1 MVNHS
6 GQFERVGK
14 LFSSVF
20 EAADAVQV
28 YVSEIPRTHCRAKA
42 EGDKGNAKA
51 GSIRVH
57 ADSRGG
63 TVYNE
68 RSRLCASWRED
79 AGRKTSRKERHQWR
93 IDQAI
98 REAEK
103 AESQKREDREA
114 AVTASEILRAC
125 RPVGEHPYL
134 KRKRIKPTGTM
145 FEADASTV
153 DRILIGRGIRNER
166 GELFRTGLHGRLL
179 VLPLSRGGVGC
190 ALLQFIDGN
199 GKKQF
204 MKSGRVPEACWL
216 SRPLEAY
223 QAAGVIGIAEGMA
236 TARSVELVKGF
247 PCVAAMSSGNLRNVA
262 RYWANHMPDKR
273 FVILSDVGNGEKD
286 AELSASAIGAQ
297 CFKPPI
303 NDEVIRR
310 FRAETGSDGMP
321 TDWNDFYIATGEL
334 KDEQ

>member
-6 GQFERVGK
+6 GQFGRVGK

-68 RSRLCASWRED
+68 RVRLCASWRED
-79 AGRKTSRKERHQWR
+79 AGRKASRQERRQWR

-98 REAEK
+98 REAEQ

-114 AVTASEILRAC
+114 AAIASEILRVC
-125 RPVGEHPYL
+125 RSVGEHPYL
-134 KRKRIKPTGTM
+134 KRKRIKPTDTM
-145 FEADASTV
+145 FEVDASIV
-153 DRILIGRGIRNER
+153 DRVLMSRGIRNEK
-166 GELFRTGLHGRLL
+166 GEAYRTGLRGRLL
-179 VLPLSRGGVGC
+179 VLPLKRGSDDV
-190 ALLQFIDGN
+190 ASLQFIDAAGR
-199 GKKQF
+199 KLF
-204 MKSGRVPEACWL
+204 MKSGRIAEAFWL
-216 SRPLEAY
+216 SHPLEAY

-286 AELSASAIGAQ
+286 AERAASDIGAQ
-297 CFKPPI
+297 RFKPPI

-310 FRAETGSDGMP
+310 FRAETGGDGMP
-321 TDWNDFYIATGEL
+321 TDWNDFYIATGDL
-334 KDEQ
+334 KNEQ